1 MPETLAQTR
10 LAPAQ
15 KDPEFPPKPP
25 GKKTPEPPAEDG
37 DRADGPIG

>member
-10 LAPAQ
+10 LTPTQ

-25 GKKTPEPPAEDG
+25 GKKAPEPPA
-37 DRADGPIG
+37 